1 MLLFYVKW
9 GVLALIPAIVAIF
22 VDWNRGL
29 LVLATVVLLV
39 VVLLGG
45 WLGRLGTSYV
55 ITDRR
60 ILVRHGILARN
71 ERSTHIDRVQ
81 NVNLYQT
88 AFQRMLDV
96 GTLDFDTAGTDESE
110 SDFRF
115 VGIQDPDRL
124 RQRIDQEYRR
134 RMDGVRDP
142 AGAGPAPASP
152 GTGG

>member
-96 GTLDFDTAGTDESE
+96 GTRAGAERDQRGAEGESGGEELRVAHRSTRVAWDGIERCTAN
-110 SDFRF
+110 
-115 VGIQDPDRL
+115 L
-124 RQRIDQEYRR
+124 REPSSAG
-134 RMDGVRDP
+134 GVP
-142 AGAGPAPASP
+142 AGWFR
-152 GTGG
+152 